1 MNDQQVIK
9 NFLDKID
16 KGQKIYVDI
25 GSSDQ
30 SNLPKEII
38 NVIEKIDPVDQ
49 ISHIYKLSI
58 VAVFILII
66 FFISGIYPTI
76 TSIDAIIDKYIYI
89 IN

>member
-38 NVIEKIDPVDQ
+38 KDGNKTLFFEIDSRKASFWKNDHNFE
-49 ISHIYKLSI
+49 IINKK
-58 VAVFILII
+58 LII
-66 FFISGIYPTI
+66 I
-76 TSIDAIIDKYIYI
+76 
-89 IN
+89 